1 MRRWKERVKALSGRV
16 KSRWIVAACLLALIQ
31 ALKLEP
37 AWCEWYARHVY
48 PLLMGLFSALSSRV
62 PFSVGDCLIYGS
74 ILFLILYAARAILRR
89 KPFWSSFAFVGEY
102 LIWAYAW
109 FYLAWGLNYFRMD
122 FYARTGLR
130 PTPFSSEAFN
140 SFLHDYTEG
149 LNASYRDAGPDPR
162 AISPSRMATIATKA
176 FSQDATA
183 NLGLAALP
191 ARLQAKPMLLPRL
204 MSGVGV
210 TGYMGPFLA
219 EFHLNQRLLP
229 SQYPFT
235 YLHELSHLLGVSNE
249 AEANFHAYLGCVASD
264 EAPVR
269 FSGYF
274 SLLPYVASNA
284 RQALGKEAYRAWI
297 GRINPEILALY
308 DKKAAYWQALYY
320 PIVGEA
326 QEWIYD
332 LFLRGNRIASGT
344 ANYSEVVALLIA
356 IRENA
361 KGNPLS
367 ASR

>member
-1 MRRWKERVKALSGRV
+1 MAWKDHIKALLRRVK
-16 KSRWIVAACLLALIQ
+16 KRWIVAACLLALIRI
-31 ALKLEP
+31 LMLEP
-37 AWCEWYARHVY
+37 IWCEWYARHIY
-48 PLLMGLFSALSSRV
+48 PILMNAFTALSSRV

-74 ILFLILYAARAILRR
+74 ILFLISYSVRAIIRR
-89 KPFWSSFAFVGEY
+89 KPFWSSLAFVGEY
-102 LIWAYAW
+102 LIWTYIW

-122 FYARTGLR
+122 FYARTGIR
-130 PTPFSSEAFN
+130 PTPFSSEAF
-140 SFLHDYTEG
+140 SAFLDDYTEG

-162 AISPSRMATIATKA
+162 AIPPSRMATIATKV

-219 EFHLNQRLLP
+219 EFHISQQLLP

-264 EAPVR
+264 EAAIR

-274 SLLPYVASNA
+274 SLLPYVANNA
-284 RQALGKEAYRAWI
+284 RQVLEENEYRAWLEQI
-297 GRINPEILALY
+297 RPEILTLY

-320 PIVGEA
+320 PIVGAA

-332 LFLRGNRIASGT
+332 LFLRGNRISSGT
-344 ANYSEVVALLIA
+344 ANYSEVVAMLIA
-356 IRENA
+356 TRENIKEKA
-361 KGNPLS
+361 
-367 ASR
+367 

>member
-1 MRRWKERVKALSGRV
+1 MAWKDHIKALSRGL
-16 KSRWIVAACLLALIQ
+16 KTRWIVAACLLALIQ
-31 ALKLEP
+31 ILMLEP
-37 AWCEWYARHVY
+37 IWCEWYSRHIY
-48 PLLMGLFSALSSRV
+48 PVLMNVFSALSGRV

-74 ILFLILYAARAILRR
+74 ILFLISYSARAIILR
-89 KPFWSSFAFVGEY
+89 KPFWSSLAFVGEY
-102 LIWAYAW
+102 LTWTYIW

-122 FYARTGLR
+122 FYSRTGIR
-130 PTPFSSEAFN
+130 PTPFSLEAFN
-140 SFLHDYTEG
+140 TFLRDYTEG
-149 LNASYRDAGPDPR
+149 LNASYLATGSNPQTIAPDL
-162 AISPSRMATIATKA
+162 MATIATMA
-176 FSQDATA
+176 FKQDTVT

-191 ARLQAKPMLLPRL
+191 SRLQAKPMLFPRF

-219 EFHLNQRLLP
+219 EFHLNQQLLP

-264 EAPVR
+264 ETAIR

-274 SLLPYVASNA
+274 SLLPYVANNA
-284 RQALGKEAYRAWI
+284 RQVLEENEYRAWLEQI
-297 GRINPEILALY
+297 RPEILALY

-320 PIVGEA
+320 PIVGAA

-332 LFLRGNRIASGT
+332 LFLRGNRISSGT

-356 IRENA
+356 TRE
-361 KGNPLS
+361 S
-367 ASR
+367 S